1 MKQTATTAAPT
12 APTTIWNCFNIYY
25 NKVEMKMKNEKKN
38 DVAAEEEEDEEEK
51 INMKTIPENM
61 K

>member
-1 MKQTATTAAPT
+1 
-12 APTTIWNCFNIYY
+12 
-25 NKVEMKMKNEKKN
+25 MKMKNEKKN